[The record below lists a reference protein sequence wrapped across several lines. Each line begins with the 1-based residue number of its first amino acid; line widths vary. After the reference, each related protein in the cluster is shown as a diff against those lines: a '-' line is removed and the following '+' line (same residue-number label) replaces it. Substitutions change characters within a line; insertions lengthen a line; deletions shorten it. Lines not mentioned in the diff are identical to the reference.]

1 MVRAFTLVADSH
13 DSPHNAM
20 TFAEFLALAHQRYQQ
35 TYARIPFAD
44 CFLTELS
51 IHRPELSPKQRT
63 NRRLRVTEEDFLRI
77 KNAW

>member
-1 MVRAFTLVADSH
+1 
-13 DSPHNAM
+13 M

-44 CFLTELS
+44 CFLMELN

-63 NRRLRVTEEDFLRI
+63 NRRLRVTEDEFLRI